1 MQPNNKDWLVAL
13 SGVGFIVLA
22 FLSFIIGGSPKDAG
36 HSPNEI
42 VQFWTDHKSDQ
53 QVAAFMILAAAFLLV
68 VFGAYLR
75 RFLRSRAD
83 EGDLLSL
90 LSFVGVAIVAVGIA
104 FDTTIGLALIDRADD
119 LDPKV
124 VQGIQAI
131 WDDDFVPLALGVV
144 LFLFGTGLAVIRT
157 RALPRWTGWA
167 MVAFAVIA
175 FTPIGFAGA
184 IGAALMVVVLS
195 VMLSLRAR
203 APSTVVTG

>member
-22 FLSFIIGGSPKDAG
+22 IIAFTMSGSPKDAG
-36 HSPNEI
+36 HKPSEI
-42 VQFWTDHKSDQ
+42 VQFWVDHKSDQ
-53 QVAAFMILAAAFLLV
+53 QVAAFVILAAAVLLV
-68 VFGAYLR
+68 VFGAYLF

-90 LSFVGVAIVAVGIA
+90 ISFVGVAIVAIGIA
-104 FDTTIGLALIDRADD
+104 LDTTISLALIDRADD

-131 WDDDFVPLALGVV
+131 FDDDFVPLALGVV
-144 LFLFGTGLAVIRT
+144 LFLLGTGFAVIRT
-157 RALPRWTGWA
+157 GALPRWIGWA
-167 MVAFAVIA
+167 MVAFAVIS

-184 IGAALMVVVLS
+184 IGAALMVIVLS

-203 APSTVVTG
+203 TPSTAVTG